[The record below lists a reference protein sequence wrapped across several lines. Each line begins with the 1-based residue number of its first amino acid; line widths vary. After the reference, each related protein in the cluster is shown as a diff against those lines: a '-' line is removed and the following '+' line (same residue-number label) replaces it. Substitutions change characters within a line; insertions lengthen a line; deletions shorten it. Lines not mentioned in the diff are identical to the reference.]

1 MVHKSLRQPT
11 VALPLLERALRI
23 KEATYGPAH
32 PNVIEGLSKLA
43 AVHVDLGQ
51 PAEAR
56 PLVERALSAAERVH
70 PPDHPTL
77 AHLRSQ
83 LSIGLHNLAQIHG
96 RQGGWET
103 ALDLAKQSLALAE
116 RAGEPLLIAEGHRL
130 LADAALH
137 GTFYEDAKAHYEEAA
152 RRFDTLDRL
161 KDATDARLLLVPL
174 LLSFAHD
181 AQAAPHVAWLR
192 ANRAR
197 EGLGPEQRADIE
209 DVLRVA
215 DAPQE
220 PQT

>member
-1 MVHKSLRQPT
+1 MGQPT
-11 VALPLLERALRI
+11 AARPHLERAL
-23 KEATYGPAH
+23 A
-32 PNVIEGLSKLA
+32 
-43 AVHVDLGQ
+43 
-51 PAEAR
+51 
-56 PLVERALSAAERVH
+56 AAENTYA
-70 PPDHPTL
+70 PDHPIL
-77 AHLRSQ
+77 AHVRSQ
-83 LSIGLHNLAQIHG
+83 LAIVLHRLAQIHG

-116 RAGEPLLIAEGHRL
+116 RAGEPLLVAQGHRL

-192 ANRAR
+192 ANQAR

>member
-1 MVHKSLRQPT
+1 MDLCEPAAAR
-11 VALPLLERALRI
+11 PLMERAL
-23 KEATYGPAH
+23 A
-32 PNVIEGLSKLA
+32 LA
-43 AVHVDLGQ
+43 NKAY
-51 PAEAR
+51 
-56 PLVERALSAAERVH
+56 
-70 PPDHPTL
+70 PPDHPFL
-77 AHLRSQ
+77 AVLRSQ
-83 LSIGLHNLAQIHG
+83 LSLVLHNLAQIHG

-103 ALDLAKQSLALAE
+103 AWDLAKQSLALAE

-161 KDATDARLLLVPL
+161 KDAATARLLLVPL

-197 EGLGPEQRADIE
+197 EELGPQDRADIE
-209 DVLRVA
+209 EVLRVA